1 MRQYFSQSR
10 GGFTLVESLVAAS
23 IFLLLTSIAVGA
35 FVQALKSQR
44 ALVALMS
51 LSSNA
56 GTALEQMARELRT
69 GYGFCED
76 RVLATST
83 CFLDSDQIEFV
94 NYAGVSTTFALMSD
108 GGRGYLARNGHPL
121 TSQDIDVTA
130 ASFLVSQELF
140 PQFPNIQT
148 ESACA
153 PWKITIAFTARPTNT
168 FLSGRSFPLQTT
180 VASRVL
186 PREAP
191 NVRNEI
197 LNYCISL

>member
-56 GTALEQMARELRT
+56 GTALEQIARELRT
-69 GYGFCED
+69 GYGFCAD
-76 RVLATST
+76 RASVTDSCT
-83 CFLDSDQIEFV
+83 IDSDHIEFV
-94 NYAGVSTTFALMSD
+94 NYAGVSTTFALVSD
-108 GGRGYLARNGHPL
+108 GGRGYLARNGYPL

-130 ASFLVSQELF
+130 ARFLVSQELF
-140 PQFPNIQT
+140 PQIPNVQT

-153 PWKITIAFTARPTNT
+153 PWKITIAFTARPTNA
-168 FLSGRSFPLQTT
+168 FLGGRSFPMQTT
-180 VASRVL
+180 VTSRVL

-191 NVRNEI
+191 NVPNEI